1 MNTHKTVHKWIW
13 VWDFEKE
20 ERWLNE
26 MAEEGWVL
34 ESVGF
39 CTYHFAACEPG
50 EYTIG
55 MEMHACDHDYINF
68 VKDTGAEYIGRV
80 SKWIYFRKKTIQGDF
95 NIFSDID
102 SRINH
107 LDNIGKMLFTLGMT
121 NLCIGLANSFL
132 TTLSIGWINLLMCA
146 FLMYALGHIHE
157 KKEILKRNRLL
168 HE

>member
-1 MNTHKTVHKWIW
+1 MNTHKTVHRLVW
-13 VWDFEKE
+13 VWNFDKE

-39 CTYHFAACEPG
+39 CTYHFVACEPG

-55 MEMHACDHDYINF
+55 MEMHACNHDYINF
-68 VKDTGAEYIGRV
+68 VEDTGAEYVGRMYR
-80 SKWIYFRKKTIQGDF
+80 WIYFRKKTIQGDF

-102 SRINH
+102 SKINH
-107 LDNIGKMLFTLGMT
+107 LDNIGKMLFTLGMA
-121 NLCIGLANSFL
+121 NLCICLANSFH
-132 TTLSIGWINLLMCA
+132 TTSNIGCLNLLLCA
-146 FLMYALGHIHE
+146 LVMYALGHIHE
-157 KKEILKRNRLL
+157 KKEILKRDRLL